1 MHHEVFQWTLPT
13 ATTRPTVLTI
23 SIHEVYA
30 GLQRRVN
37 EGFSVE
43 IDRLWAIHS
52 ERLLRKLLSEDSRL
66 LRLWKTQ
73 VSEGANLTD
82 LLRDH
87 MGTPEFLQEARA
99 CFEEVARV
107 TLDSSLRAILEP
119 PVAASTGPT
128 SYEPNVVHSRGRAHS
143 KSSARSG
150 VPSVVQQAPA
160 VGGFF

>member
-1 MHHEVFQWTLPT
+1 MSSVPLPAGGSGVERSRRPVVVEGRVTGPMHHEVFQWTLPT

-43 IDRLWAIHS
+43 IDRLWAVHS

-99 CFEEVARV
+99 CFGPLTHLCVRYWSHP
-107 TLDSSLRAILEP
+107 LLRP
-119 PVAASTGPT
+119 PVRPLMSLM
-128 SYEPNVVHSRGRAHS
+128 
-143 KSSARSG
+143 
-150 VPSVVQQAPA
+150 
-160 VGGFF
+160 